1 MKCQGTFVFKSIEH
15 VDKGSFTD
23 NNGKIV
29 NYDGSYKL
37 NVDEWGADG
46 KLNQLKIK
54 VPEKS
59 TDLVNRL
66 RMLKPYEEIIV
77 DCDVYFFNNVPRVVP
92 VDFKKANS
100 NNK

>member
-23 NNGKIV
+23 GAGKVI
-29 NYDGSYKL
+29 NFDGSYKL
-37 NVDEWGADG
+37 NVDEWGEDG
-46 KLNQLKIK
+46 KLNQVKLKI
-54 VPEKS
+54 PEKS

-66 RMLKPYEEIIV
+66 KTLKPYQEITV
-77 DCDVYFFNNVPRVVP
+77 DCNVYFYNNVPRVVP
-92 VDFKKANS
+92 VDFKVNS